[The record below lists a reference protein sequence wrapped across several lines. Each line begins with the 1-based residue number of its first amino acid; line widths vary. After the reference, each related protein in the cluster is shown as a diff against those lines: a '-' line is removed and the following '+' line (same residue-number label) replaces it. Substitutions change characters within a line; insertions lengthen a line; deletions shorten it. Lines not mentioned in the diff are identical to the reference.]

1 MKHKKLL
8 AILTLVC
15 FMFTLVPVA
24 AFAEETETVVEV
36 STAEQ
41 FTAAMTQPAATT
53 TSVVTIKLMGDV
65 ELTAGLTIAAGKI
78 LTIDLNGNTI
88 SYNPATSGTTYVIDN
103 VGNLT
108 IKDSSEAG
116 TGKIT
121 SSAKNPDTAT
131 IPGYASNTI
140 RNGGTF
146 TLESGIIEN
155 TTASGSACYAID
167 TAWYS
172 NSSAAGPVVNIKGGK
187 VVAVKP
193 AIRMIGYATE
203 KASTLNISGGEIEG
217 YRAFWIHLP
226 SETNDEAPLV
236 DVNISGGT
244 LSKSE
249 SGDKAIYSYSFGNA
263 YSGVSID
270 ITGGTFNGDI
280 AVGGG
285 SDNGGT
291 GAEEVTITG
300 GTFTDVYTYNGNAED
315 IDISGGTFVV
325 EPYAAYIAEGKV
337 TAQNSDETWTVGDV
351 LNKTFAAQEVVYDGT
366 AKAYDIEE
374 GFAVTYL
381 LNDDTVTEPI
391 NVGNYTVIINR
402 DAQDGYVAF
411 TQTIENALVITP
423 ATLTATYVSETIE
436 VGETPALAVTVEGF
450 VNGETAATAAG
461 YEAPTVAN
469 ENTAAGTYTLTP
481 ADGEAANYAFE
492 YVAGTLTIEKAVVDE
507 ETPTVSVDTA
517 VKVETPVVEVS
528 ETLVATDDEKEVAN
542 VIVGT
547 LSDNE
552 EAPIVEADALETVA
566 IVEVEAVKND
576 TIVVAQATKQLQ
588 EELGEIED
596 DATITLVAQPYM
608 DVQFTSIASTTTE
621 SALKVTEFTLNI
633 TPMYNLVATTVSNSE
648 DIVTEG
654 GTRNAV
660 VVAEAQPLTITE
672 PTIVTLVLPG
682 FLADMAFAQHTG
694 HEYNVT
700 REVLSDETVKVTF
713 ETKGFSPF
721 DFSADAK
728 AVATNGADAYT
739 SLTVA
744 LSEAADGDTITI
756 VKAVDEDVRVS
767 SNKSVTL
774 VNSTEEE
781 TVEVVINGKTITIG
795 EKFNFSYSAPVY
807 SSGSGGFS
815 GVYNYP
821 VNIVEAANGT
831 LKADQFSAVKG
842 ETVIVTATPKNGF
855 GTAAVIVTD
864 GDDDTIAVT
873 DLQNGTYSFVM
884 PEGEVD
890 VTAVFKRAVTL
901 KIGDTKMN
909 VFGKTVVNDVAPQIK
924 GDYTM
929 LPIRPVVEA
938 LDGDVA
944 WDPDTQKITVK
955 LNGNTVVMYVGEKV
969 GYINGVAT
977 EMDVPSYIDN
987 SRALYQLR
995 FVAEA
1000 TDTDIF
1006 WNKATYEVTLIP
1018 E

>member
-24 AFAEETETVVEV
+24 AFAETEVTVA
-36 STAEQ
+36 TAEELS
-41 FTAAMTQPAATT
+41 AAIANATGMT
-53 TSVVTIKLMGDV
+53 SIKLTGDV
-65 ELTAGLTIAAGKI
+65 ELTNGLQIKSTQA

-103 VGNLT
+103 AGNLT

-172 NSSAAGPVVNIKGGK
+172 NSSAAGPIVNIKGGK

-226 SETNDEAPLV
+226 SETNADAPLV
-236 DVNISGGT
+236 NVNISGGT
-244 LSKSE
+244 LSKTE

-263 YSGVSID
+263 YSGVNINISD
-270 ITGGTFNGDI
+270 GTFNGDI
-280 AVGGG
+280 ALGGG
-285 SDNGGT
+285 SGNGGS
-291 GAEEVTITG
+291 GAETVNITG
-300 GTFTDVYTYNGNAED
+300 GTFTGVYTYNGNAED
-315 IDISGGTFVV
+315 IEISGGTFVV

-351 LNKTFAAQEVVYDGT
+351 LNKTFTAQEVVYDGT

-374 GFAVTYL
+374 GFTVTYL
-381 LNDDTVTEPI
+381 LNGETVTNPT
-391 NVGNYTVIINR
+391 NVGDYTVIINR

-411 TQTIENALVITP
+411 TQTIENGLVITH
-423 ATLTATYVSETIE
+423 ATLTATYVSETIK

-461 YEAPTVAN
+461 YEAPTIAN

-481 ADGEAANYAFE
+481 TGGAAANYAFE
-492 YVAGTLTIEKAVVDE
+492 YVAGTLTIEPADIDE
-507 ETPTVSVDTA
+507 ETPVPEVTVKPGVVVGESQTGVAGNFVADENATEAVDEILSA
-517 VKVETPVVEVS
+517 LGEAEEPGVAHEDLEAAASEEVKKVIADEDVV
-528 ETLVATDDEKEVAN
+528 
-542 VIVGT
+542 
-547 LSDNE
+547 
-552 EAPIVEADALETVA
+552 ADATR
-566 IVEVEAVKND
+566 
-576 TIVVAQATKQLQ
+576 QLQ
-588 EELGEIED
+588 AVVPVESG
-596 DATITLVAQPYM
+596 ATVTLVAQPYM
-608 DVQFTSIASTTTE
+608 DIKLSNVSTTE
-621 SALKVTEFTLNI
+621 SAVQITKVTFDI
-633 TPMYNLVATTVSNSE
+633 TPMYQLVATTATNMS
-648 DIVTEG
+648 DIRINGEENNA
-654 GTRNAV
+654 NAV
-660 VVAEAQPLTITE
+660 KVGDPQPLDIME
-672 PTIVTLVLPG
+672 INMVIPLPASFIAQATNETAYVQHKAYEYTAEVG
-682 FLADMAFAQHTG
+682 ASGASFANIH
-694 HEYNVT
+694 
-700 REVLSDETVKVTF
+700 
-713 ETKGFSPF
+713 GFSEF
-721 DFSADAK
+721 TVSLESE
-728 AVATNGADAYT
+728 AVAQVEDVAYT
-739 SLTVA
+739 SLSVA
-744 LSEAADGDTITI
+744 LDEAENGAIIKVLKPAEATVSTT
-756 VKAVDEDVRVS
+756 KAVKLMNE
-767 SNKSVTL
+767 
-774 VNSTEEE
+774 TEEDI
-781 TVEVVINGKTITIG
+781 TVKINGTNYVVTAG
-795 EKFNFSYSAPVY
+795 GVDFSYTAPVY
-807 SSGSGGFS
+807 SSGSGGGFT

-821 VNIVEAANGT
+821 VNIVEVANGT

-842 ETVIVTATPKNGF
+842 ETVIVTATPDNGF
-855 GTAAVIVTD
+855 GTAKVIVTD

-890 VTAVFKRAVTL
+890 VTAVFKGAVTL

-969 GYINGVAT
+969 GYINGAAT

-1000 TDTDIF
+1000 TDTNIY